1 MEQCLKMRKKVNVI
15 LFAIIIFLFTSPLGR
30 AEHLSIKLS
39 YNSNSIGEGDIN
51 SWLNSYNSLWNDWK
65 EIRGGQL
72 EGKFIPLSYGSSY
85 EVELRIP
92 LFEGFALNMGV
103 CNSFADIQEGSI
115 SFHNPDSTQT
125 ESQYIK
131 NKVSAFPLKIGFSY
145 VYALPFFPRTKIFAN
160 MGRHIAF
167 IQYQCWN
174 NYDYSKS
181 SFGKEYSYW
190 YRKENKYN
198 SEALGFYTSFGTEFD
213 IIKNIAVVVEAEKIW
228 SKADGF
234 KGSNSYTG
242 FLGQDEFQE
251 SGKATLYYYISD
263 PLGLGKNYSSLAGH
277 VERPDD
283 PSITDIRQGE
293 IDFSNFSIKF
303 GIRFKF

>member
-1 MEQCLKMRKKVNVI
+1 MMKNKVTII
-15 LFAIIIFLFTSPLGR
+15 LFTIIIFLFISPLSR

-39 YNSNSIGEGDIN
+39 FNSNSIGEGDIN
-51 SWLNSYNSLWNDWK
+51 SWINSYNSLWNDWK
-65 EIRGGQL
+65 QLVGGEL
-72 EGKFIPLSYGSSY
+72 EGEFIPLSYGSSY

-92 LFEGFALNMGV
+92 IFEGLALNMGL

-115 SFHNPDSTQT
+115 SFQNTDSTQT
-125 ESQYIK
+125 ESQFIK

-145 VYALPFFPRTKIFAN
+145 AYALPFFPRTKIFAGI
-160 MGRHIAF
+160 GRHIAF
-167 IQYQCWN
+167 IQYQSWD
-174 NYDYSKS
+174 NYNYSKS

-190 YRKENKYN
+190 YEKENKYS
-198 SEALGFYTSFGTEFD
+198 SEALGFYTSFGAEFD
-213 IIKNIAVVVEAEKIW
+213 IIKNIAVVVEAEKTW

-242 FLGQDEFQE
+242 LLGPDEFQE
-251 SGKATLYYYISD
+251 SGKVTLYYYSSD
-263 PLGLGKNYSSLAGH
+263 PFGIGNNYSTLAGH
-277 VERPDD
+277 PDRPDD
-283 PSITDIRQGE
+283 PSITNIRQGE

>member
-1 MEQCLKMRKKVNVI
+1 MKKKANVI

-39 YNSNSIGEGDIN
+39 FNSNSIGDGDIN
-51 SWLNSYNSLWNDWK
+51 SWINSYNTLWNDWK
-65 EIRGGQL
+65 EITGGEI
-72 EGKFIPLSYGSSY
+72 EGKFIPLSYGPSY
-85 EVELRIP
+85 EVELRVP
-92 LFEGFALNMGV
+92 LFEGLAINMGV

-115 SFHNPDSTQT
+115 SFQNPDNTQT
-125 ESQYIK
+125 ESQFIK

-145 VYALPFFPRTKIFAN
+145 AYALPFFPRTKIFASI
-160 MGRHIAF
+160 GRHLVF
-167 IQYQCWN
+167 IQYQSWN

-190 YRKENKYN
+190 YRKENKYS
-198 SEALGFYTSFGTEFD
+198 SEALGFYTSFGAEFD
-213 IIKNIAVVVEAEKIW
+213 IIKNIAVVLEAEKTW

-242 FLGQDEFQE
+242 FLGQDEFQQ
-251 SGKATLYYYISD
+251 SGKATLYYYSSD
-263 PLGLGKNYSSLAGH
+263 PLDLGKNYFLLAGH
-277 VERPDD
+277 IERPDD
-283 PSITDIRQGE
+283 PSIIDIRQGE